1 MITASVM
8 KELNHNL
15 KINNILSLL
24 IEGSLCFEFVH
35 KRCEFDFMSKF
46 EDADIKP
53 GDVNGVT

>member
-1 MITASVM
+1 M